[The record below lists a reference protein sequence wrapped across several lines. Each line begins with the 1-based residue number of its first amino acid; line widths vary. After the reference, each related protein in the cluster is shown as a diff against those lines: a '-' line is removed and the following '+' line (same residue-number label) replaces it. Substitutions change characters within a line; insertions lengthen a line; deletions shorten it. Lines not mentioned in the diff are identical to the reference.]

1 MLPYTV
7 NSPRSYKGKSGKE
20 RRSSSVWCV
29 GLLICLFA
37 AAGGVW
43 YLKAHSA
50 YVRNL
55 VAVITEH
62 GENSLNCKI
71 HIQLVCDLYS
81 RCSRLSVGAKNNSPQ
96 PGRISTKGD
105 TELCTML
112 QNQNIAISRLRMR
125 S

>member
-20 RRSSSVWCV
+20 RQSSSVWCV

-43 YLKAHSA
+43 YLQAHSA

-62 GENSLNCKI
+62 GENSLNCKTNM
-71 HIQLVCDLYS
+71 QLVCHVHS
-81 RCSRLSVGAKNNSPQ
+81 RWSSVERWCQRQLASAWKSLHNQGVIQ
-96 PGRISTKGD
+96 TCM
-105 TELCTML
+105 LCCR
-112 QNQNIAISRLRMR
+112 NKI
-125 S
+125 

>member
-20 RRSSSVWCV
+20 RQSSSVWCV

-43 YLKAHSA
+43 YLQAHSA

-62 GENSLNCKI
+62 GENSLNCQTNM
-71 HIQLVCDLYS
+71 QLVCDLHS
-81 RCSRLSVGAKNNSPQ
+81 RCSRLSVGAKDNSPQ
-96 PGRISTKGD
+96 PGKIFTRGD
-105 TELCTML
+105 TDLHAML
-112 QNQNIAISRLRMR
+112 QKQNIVILRLRMR

>member
-20 RRSSSVWCV
+20 RRSSSVWCI
-29 GLLICLFA
+29 GLLVCLFA

-62 GENSLNCKI
+62 GENSLNRRTNM
-71 HIQLVCDLYS
+71 QFVCDLYS
-81 RCSRLSVGAKNNSPQ
+81 RCSQLIVGAKDNSPQ
-96 PGRISTKGD
+96 TLHKG
-105 TELCTML
+105 
-112 QNQNIAISRLRMR
+112 
-125 S
+125 

>member
-7 NSPRSYKGKSGKE
+7 NSPRIYKGKSGKE
-20 RRSSSVWCV
+20 KQRSSVWCF

-55 VAVITEH
+55 VAAITEH
-62 GENSLNCKI
+62 GENSLNCQRNT
-71 HIQLVCDLYS
+71 QLVCDLYS
-81 RCSRLSVGAKNNSPQ
+81 RCFRLSVESQRQLASAWK
-96 PGRISTKGD
+96 TLYKG
-105 TELCTML
+105 
-112 QNQNIAISRLRMR
+112 
-125 S
+125 